1 MLAPERGNDSKG
13 TRTMNA
19 TKKVPAEYLVCE
31 LLDALKL
38 AVRALQDLDA
48 DDGMAG
54 EFEILTDAIDRA
66 ESRA

>member
-1 MLAPERGNDSKG
+1 
-13 TRTMNA
+13 MNA

-66 ESRA
+66 ERRA